1 MTFAIKGWG
10 GGRDQNNSSE
20 FQIVGQKVAQNAM
33 NEQKIQAWTTL
44 VNLESRM

>member
-1 MTFAIKGWG
+1 MTFAVKGWG

-44 VNLESRM
+44 VN